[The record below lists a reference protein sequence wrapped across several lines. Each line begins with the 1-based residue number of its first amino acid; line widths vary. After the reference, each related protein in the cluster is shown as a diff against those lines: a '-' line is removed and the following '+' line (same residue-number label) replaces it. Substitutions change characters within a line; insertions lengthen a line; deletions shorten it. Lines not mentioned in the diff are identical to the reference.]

1 MAGKAEHRAKG
12 QPGSRAAGDR
22 AGADTA
28 LPRVRVPEL
37 PAVGMDVVAAAV
49 LVCAPDGTIVD
60 INRPAADLLGIDP
73 AAALGRPM
81 REVRQWAGTWVD
93 ESGEEIE
100 PGASAGVRRAFSGQ
114 RVESEVVG
122 LGEPGQRP
130 SLWVRVSAEPL
141 LSPTGELEA
150 VVLTLVDVTHLKAA
164 RDALRDALSELNEL
178 VATLPD
184 TYLYIDADDMVQ
196 RIIGERHP
204 GPGVPGLLTGEG
216 VGAPVWESLSED
228 AAARIRKAVA
238 LARATDKPVTAEI
251 ATVTPTTIRY
261 DEVRHVPRESGT
273 LLLIV
278 RDITE
283 SRRAAEALRQSEEK
297 YRTLYLR
304 TPVMLHSIDADG
316 RLLSVSDRWLQRLGY
331 TADEVLGHPS
341 TEFLS
346 EESQR
351 FAREKIL
358 PAFFATGSCE
368 DVPYEMV
375 AKDGSLVDVLLSATS
390 ERDSSGSM
398 IRSLSV
404 LVDVTEQRRAARE
417 LAERDRT
424 MQTLLANVPGMAY
437 RCANDADWTT
447 ALLSEGCRELTGYDA
462 EELVGADGVT
472 YGGLLDPTDRAELRK
487 TVEAAVA
494 ERRPWTVTYPI
505 TTREGVRKWVWERGV
520 GIFSEDGEP
529 QHLEGFVS
537 DITELRRAEQAL
549 REREQML
556 SGLVESLPGA
566 AYRSD
571 LREPWHTSFL
581 SEGFRTLLG
590 HDPADFVERGRA
602 WADIVHPD
610 DLERIVAELERDL
623 EAGLPDTASEYR
635 IMTASGQTRWVL
647 DRAVFIPG
655 EDGRPEGMIGLLIDL
670 SGLHTALDAQA
681 ESERRLRTTIGNI
694 PGMVY
699 RSQAQAPWSDELI
712 AGGDIS
718 VTGYSVEE
726 LTHPD
731 FRWADIMEPEDV
743 RLLTAATAAALESG
757 RGATEYRIRAKD
769 GGERWL
775 LDRFTLFRDERGE
788 PVAQEGILLDI
799 TEQHLIQD
807 ELKAS
812 RRELELHARIATTFL
827 TTAADAMFTEILGA
841 VREAVGARWGFFG
854 YLDQEGALVAP
865 SLDVGMVAASGAV
878 ERSQRLTPETW
889 RDNTWSRAI
898 RSGRTQLLSSRGT
911 VPDGHVPIS
920 RALATPIVFG
930 EETIGLFMV
939 AERDTDFGDEDVR
952 LLESIAASTAPV
964 LHEWRERQYQETA
977 RAEVERALRES
988 EQRYRELYEGS
999 PVGVFVF
1006 DRDLVFVDCNAA
1018 FEEILGAPAEH
1029 YRGKPIPSFSSG
1041 LEFREAMEGA
1051 VNGQEGLFEGPY
1063 TASTGR
1069 RLWLMLKVAP
1079 RYDGDGE
1086 VVGATGVIVDRTKER
1101 DSEEKVRHLLLH
1113 DPATGLANRALL
1125 EDRTGQAV
1133 KHAARKRLAFSV
1145 AVCRIDRFD
1154 TVDSSLGHEETDRL
1168 LKELGRRLQ
1177 HAGRAEDTLAHL
1189 GAGSLAA
1196 LLPGAAGPA
1205 EAAAAVGAILAAVS
1219 EPFTVADHELFLS
1232 LSMGIAI
1239 YPSDGA
1245 TAAELLR
1252 NADAAMRR
1260 AADEGG
1266 DRWEFFHSGMN
1277 AERRDRLA
1285 LDAELH
1291 RALDAGQ
1298 FFLEYQPV
1306 VSTASEEIVA
1316 VEALVRW
1323 RHPERGVV
1331 QPLDFIPVAED
1342 SGVLIPM
1349 GAWIL
1354 SEACRQ
1360 GRAWQRRFGTQ
1371 LRMCVNISARQLHEE
1386 TLVDTVRRTLRAT
1399 GFDPRSL
1406 ELEITET
1413 AAMRDAR
1420 HTAQILGALRA
1431 MGVRVALDDFGTGY
1445 SSLSH
1450 LVRLPISTVKIDR
1463 SFVRDLL
1470 TVPEHAAVAASVI
1483 ALGHRLGLTVV
1494 AEGVETIGERSV
1506 LRDEG
1511 CDTIQ
1516 GFLYSRPLPPEECAA
1531 LLEAR
1536 KIRR

>member
-1 MAGKAEHRAKG
+1 
-12 QPGSRAAGDR
+12 
-22 AGADTA
+22 
-28 LPRVRVPEL
+28 
-37 PAVGMDVVAAAV
+37 MDVIAAAV
-49 LVCAPDGTIVD
+49 LVCAPDGTVLD
-60 INRPAADLLGIDP
+60 LNRPAAELLGIDP
-73 AAALGRPM
+73 EAALGRPL
-81 REVRQWAGTWVD
+81 REVRQWAGTWTS

-100 PGASAGVRRAFSGQ
+100 PAASTVARLGFTGKRVAG
-114 RVESEVVG
+114 EVVG
-122 LGEPGQRP
+122 VGEPGERP
-130 SLWVRVSAEPL
+130 ALWVRISAEPL
-141 LSPTGELEA
+141 LSPAGELE
-150 VVLTLVDVTHLKAA
+150 VIVLTLVDVTHLKET
-164 RDALRDALSELNEL
+164 RDALHDALSELSGL
-178 VATLPD
+178 VETLPD
-184 TYLYIDADDMVQ
+184 TYLYIGADDVVQ
-196 RIIGERHP
+196 RVIGERHP

-216 VGAPVWESLSED
+216 VGAPVWENLSED

-251 ATVTPTTIRY
+251 ATVTATTIRY
-261 DEVRHVPRESGT
+261 DEVRHVPRGGGT

-278 RDITE
+278 RDVTE
-283 SRRAAEALRQSEEK
+283 S
-297 YRTLYLR
+297 
-304 TPVMLHSIDADG
+304 
-316 RLLSVSDRWLQRLGY
+316 
-331 TADEVLGHPS
+331 
-341 TEFLS
+341 
-346 EESQR
+346 
-351 FAREKIL
+351 
-358 PAFFATGSCE
+358 
-368 DVPYEMV
+368 
-375 AKDGSLVDVLLSATS
+375 
-390 ERDSSGSM
+390 
-398 IRSLSV
+398 
-404 LVDVTEQRRAARE
+404 RRAARE

-424 MQTLLANVPGMAY
+424 MQTLLANIPGMAY

-447 ALLSEGCRELTGYDA
+447 VLLSQGCRELTGYDA
-462 EELVGADGVT
+462 DELLGMTGLT
-472 YGGLLDPTDRAELRK
+472 YGSLLDPVDRDALREA
-487 TVEAAVA
+487 VEAAIA

-520 GIFSEDGEP
+520 GISGEGGRP
-529 QHLEGFVS
+529 EHLEGFVS
-537 DITELRRAEQAL
+537 DITELRLAESAL

-556 SGLVESLPGA
+556 SGLVEILPGA

-571 LREPWHTSFL
+571 LRDPWHMSFL
-581 SEGFRTLLG
+581 SEGFRALLG
-590 HDPADFVERGRA
+590 HDPADFVEGART
-602 WADIVHPD
+602 WADIVHPG
-610 DLERIVAELERDL
+610 DLQRIVAELDRDL
-623 EAGLPDTASEYR
+623 EAGLPDTESEYR
-635 IMTASGQTRWVL
+635 IITADGETRWVL
-647 DRAVFIPG
+647 DRAVFVPG
-655 EDGRPEGMIGLLIDL
+655 DDGRPEGMIGLLIDL

-681 ESERRLRTTIGNI
+681 ESERRLRTTIGNV

-699 RSQAQAPWSDELI
+699 RSQAMAPWSDELI
-712 AGGDIS
+712 AGGDVS

-743 RLLTAATAAALESG
+743 PLLSEATAGALESG
-757 RGATEYRIRAKD
+757 RGAAEYRIRAKD
-769 GGERWL
+769 GSERWL
-775 LDRFTLFRDERGE
+775 LDRFTLLKDEQGE

-807 ELKAS
+807 ELRAS
-812 RRELELHARIATTFL
+812 RRELELHARIATIFL
-827 TTAADAMFTEILGA
+827 TAAPDAMFAEILGV

-854 YLDQEGALVAP
+854 YIDQAGALVAP
-865 SLDVGMVAASGAV
+865 SIDGDMPAASGI
-878 ERSQRLTPETW
+878 EEGPHRLARETW
-889 RDNTWSRAI
+889 RDNTWSRAL
-898 RSGRTQLLSSRGT
+898 RTGQTQLLSTQGR
-911 VPDGHVPIS
+911 VPEDHVPVS

-930 EETIGLFMV
+930 RETIGLLMV
-939 AERDTDFGDEDVR
+939 AERGTDFGDEDVR

-964 LHEWRERQYQETA
+964 LHEWRERQYQEAA
-977 RAEVERALRES
+977 RAGAERALRES

-999 PVGVFVF
+999 PVGVLVF
-1006 DRDLVFVDCNAA
+1006 DRDLVFLDCNQA
-1018 FEEILGAPAEH
+1018 FEDIFGAPAEH
-1029 YRGKPIPSFSSG
+1029 HRGKTIPSFCSG
-1041 LEFREAMEGA
+1041 REFTEALEEAVRGR
-1051 VNGQEGLFEGPY
+1051 EGLFEGPC
-1063 TASTGR
+1063 TTSTGR

-1086 VVGATGVIVDRTKER
+1086 IVGATGVVVDRTREK

-1113 DPATGLANRALL
+1113 DPVTGLANRALL
-1125 EDRTGQAV
+1125 EDRMGQAV
-1133 KHAARKRLAFSV
+1133 KHAGRKRLAFSV

-1154 TVDSSLGHEETDRL
+1154 TVEASLGRDETENL

-1177 HAGRAEDTLAHL
+1177 HAGRAEDTLGYL
-1189 GAGSLAA
+1189 GGGSLAA

-1219 EPFTVADHELFLS
+1219 EPFNVTGHELFLS

-1252 NADAAMRR
+1252 NADAAVRR
-1260 AADEGG
+1260 ASDEGG

-1306 VSTASEEIVA
+1306 VSTATEEIVA

-1323 RHPERGVV
+1323 RHPERGVI

-1360 GRAWQRRFGTQ
+1360 GRAWQRRFGAP
-1371 LRMCVNISARQLHEE
+1371 LRMSVNISARQLHEE

-1399 GFDPRSL
+1399 GFDARSL

-1420 HTAQILGALRA
+1420 HTAQTLGALRA

-1494 AEGVETIGERSV
+1494 AEGVETIGERGV

-1511 CDTIQ
+1511 CDEIQ
-1516 GFLYSRPLPPEECAA
+1516 GFLYSRPLAAEDCAA
-1531 LLEAR
+1531 LLETR
-1536 KIRR
+1536 TIRR